1 MALPQANTRSSTD
14 MLLGRLLDEQ
24 RKTTKVS
31 EKNIDVAKDESK
43 AQIYVGADKAEK
55 SREKKIEKPIAAL
68 TEKSDFNIFG
78 LNKKLQEQQKQDI
91 AQHEE
96 LVKAQEVDVG
106 QSSFKQVFEDFKE
119 SVAEA
124 GNFFSKGYRKTISA
138 LTHDTET
145 GRDQMKKGYDAL
157 FDGLGSLGPAVN
169 MMRTLL
175 TKLRGGFDLIA
186 GSVRRL
192 GGVVGS
198 VFNFGKNIVKGTAST
213 LFGIGSNPFA
223 EDGKPETAQQ
233 EEANEEM
240 QTSVAHG
247 IDEWMNLTGN
257 QTVLNHKEL
266 RQTIISALMDY
277 NKLAGMG
284 DTAQEMFRSKYAE
297 DIGFL
302 EDDVFDARKEQ
313 DEEEAER
320 EKQQGKK
327 RDKEDKKYFKD
338 RNKKMKMFWLKQS
351 LFASAMTILKFLL
364 PLGLLVAS
372 IGIAWKGLT
381 EDGRG
386 LAGAFQ
392 VLKSTINGF
401 TRVMSGAWRLISA
414 PFRMLS
420 GFVRNIFGMGPKTPP
435 GTRLN
440 SAGRLIDE
448 KTGRFVKDASS
459 AGANVADDVA
469 RVGTQAASSSGTRI
483 ATGIGSKLV
492 KALPLIGGI
501 LEGGIDVGINK
512 ETYND
517 IKSAYEQGLPFIPT
531 ADGQGR
537 QMTEAEFAEVDRV
550 YKNSLKGSAGRTTGG
565 TTGAIIGAT
574 IGTFLLPGI
583 GTAIGGFLGGMFGS
597 AQGEAIAE
605 GDGLLANGL
614 FGFGVF
620 GKGDQTKG
628 ELRNFELAE
637 YATLASDTLETA
649 NNAVAD
655 GKVAMGSVPSSVT
668 SAVSNTNNNTAVEN
682 SYHLGD
688 DFTDPHLQYSSGV
701 IHYNSMK

>member
-24 RKTTKVS
+24 RDTTKGL
-31 EKNIDVAKDESK
+31 EKSIEVAKNVSK
-43 AQIYVGADKAEK
+43 ENIYVKTQKEQKGSKE
-55 SREKKIEKPIAAL
+55 IIGKPIRRL

-78 LNKKLQEQQKQDI
+78 INKKLQDQQKQDI
-91 AQHEE
+91 AIADE
-96 LVKAQEVDVG
+96 LIKAQEIDVG

-124 GNFFSKGYRKTISA
+124 GNFFSGAYRKTISA
-138 LTHDTET
+138 LTNDTKT
-145 GRDQMKKGYDAL
+145 GADQIEKGRKAL
-157 FDGLGSLGPAVN
+157 FDGLGALGPAVN
-169 MMRTLL
+169 MMRTFLE
-175 TKLRGGFDLIA
+175 KLRGGFDLI
-186 GSVRRL
+186 
-192 GGVVGS
+192 VGS
-198 VFNFGKNIVKGTAST
+198 IRSVASGIGKVFNFGKNIVKGTASM
-213 LFGIGSNPFA
+213 FGIGSNPFA

-284 DTAQEMFRSKYAE
+284 DTAQDMFRSKYAE

-320 EKQQGKK
+320 EKQQDKK

-414 PFRMLS
+414 PFRMLG

-469 RVGTQAASSSGTRI
+469 RVGTQAAGNSTRI

-531 ADGQGR
+531 EDGQGR

-550 YKNSLKGSAGRTTGG
+550 YKNSLKGSAGRTAGG
-565 TTGAIIGAT
+565 TTGAVIGAT
-574 IGTFLLPGI
+574 IGTFILPGI

-605 GDGLLANGL
+605 GDGFLANGL
-614 FGFGVF
+614 FGFGLF

-637 YATLASDTLETA
+637 YATMASDTLETA
-649 NNAVAD
+649 NAAVAD
-655 GKVAMGSVPSSVT
+655 GKVAMGSGASSIT

>member
-24 RKTTKVS
+24 RETSDLTKKS
-31 EKNIDVAKDESK
+31 IEVAKDESK
-43 AQIYVGADKAEK
+43 AQIYVGEAKQNK
-55 SREKKIEKPIAAL
+55 GRKKLIEKPIQAL
-68 TEKSDFNIFG
+68 TQKSDFNIFG
-78 LNKKLQEQQKQDI
+78 LNKKLQDQQKQDI

-124 GNFFSKGYRKTISA
+124 GTYFSKGYRKTISA

-145 GRDQMKKGYDAL
+145 GQEQVRKGLNQL
-157 FDGLGSLGPAVN
+157 FDGLGALGPAVN
-169 MMRTLL
+169 MMRTLF
-175 TKLRGGFDLIA
+175 TKLRGGFDVIA

-320 EKQQGKK
+320 EKQQ
-327 RDKEDKKYFKD
+327 DKKKEKADKNYFKE
-338 RNKKMKMFWLKQS
+338 RLKKMRMFWLKQS
-351 LFASAMTILKFLL
+351 IFASLMTVAKFLL
-364 PLGLLVAS
+364 PLGLLLGA
-372 IGIAWKGLT
+372 IGMAWNAAT

-386 LAGAFQ
+386 LAGVFTA
-392 VLKSTINGF
+392 LKDTI
-401 TRVMSGAWRLISA
+401 TRVANRLSQLFNFIATPFKKAGSFISNLFTKNKA
-414 PFRMLS
+414 PTN
-420 GFVRNIFGMGPKTPP
+420 V
-435 GTRLN
+435 
-440 SAGRLIDE
+440 
-448 KTGRFVKDASS
+448 
-459 AGANVADDVA
+459 AGAADDAADLSRVMGNQSPMAKVAGQGADDVA
-469 RVGTQAASSSGTRI
+469 
-483 ATGIGSKLV
+483 KLTMGA
-492 KALPLIGGI
+492 KALKVGSSLFKGMPLIGGI
-501 LEGGIDVGINK
+501 LEGSIDVGLNT

-517 IKSAYEQGLPFIPT
+517 IKAAYEAGLPFMPT
-531 ADGQGR
+531 EDGVGR
-537 QMTEAEFAEVDRV
+537 QMTEEEFAEVNRV

-565 TTGAIIGAT
+565 TTGAIIGGAL
-574 IGTFLLPGI
+574 GLLGGPLAPVTVPLG
-583 GTAIGGFLGGMFGS
+583 AILGGMFGS
-597 AQGEAIAE
+597 AQGESIAE
-605 GDGLLANGL
+605 GDGFMANGL
-614 FGFGVF
+614 FGFGLF

-628 ELRNFELAE
+628 ELENFRLAELATQANE
-637 YATLASDTLETA
+637 TLENA
-649 NNAVAD
+649 NNALAD
-655 GKVAMGSVPSSVT
+655 EKASGGSSPTSVT

>member
-1 MALPQANTRSSTD
+1 MALPQANKVSSTD
-14 MLLGRLLDEQ
+14 MLLGRILDEQ
-24 RKTTKVS
+24 RDTTKGL
-31 EKNIDVAKDESK
+31 EKSIEVAKNVSK
-43 AQIYVGADKAEK
+43 ENIYVKTEK
-55 SREKKIEKPIAAL
+55 EKKGSEAIIGKPIRRL

-78 LNKKLQEQQKQDI
+78 INKKLQEQQKQDI
-91 AQHEE
+91 AIADE
-96 LVKAQEVDVG
+96 LIKASEIDVG

-119 SVAEA
+119 SVDEA
-124 GNFFSKGYRKTISA
+124 GNFFSRHYKTVVSKI
-138 LTHDTET
+138 THDTET
-145 GRDQMKKGYDAL
+145 GADQIAKGRKAL

-169 MMRTLL
+169 MMRTFLE
-175 TKLRGGFDLIA
+175 KLRGGFDLI
-186 GSVRRL
+186 
-192 GGVVGS
+192 VGS
-198 VFNFGKNIVKGTAST
+198 IRSVASGIGKVFSFGKNIVKGTASAV
-213 LFGIGSNPFA
+213 FGIGSNPFA
-223 EDGKPETAQQ
+223 EDGQPESTQQ
-233 EEANEEM
+233 EKASSEM
-240 QTSVAHG
+240 QDSVAHG

-284 DTAQEMFRSKYAE
+284 DTAQDLFRSKYAE

-320 EKQQGKK
+320 EKKQDKK

-372 IGIAWKGLT
+372 IGIAWKGIT

-414 PFRMLS
+414 PFRMLG
-420 GFVRNIFGMGPKTPP
+420 GFVRNIFGAPKTPTP
-435 GTRLN
+435 ANVVDDVART
-440 SAGRLIDE
+440 
-448 KTGRFVKDASS
+448 
-459 AGANVADDVA
+459 GANAADDVA
-469 RVGTQAASSSGTRI
+469 RTGANLADDAVRVGTQAASGGATRI
-483 ATGIGSKLV
+483 ATGVGSKLV

-517 IKSAYEQGLPFIPT
+517 IKTAYEQGLPFIPT
-531 ADGQGR
+531 EDGQGR

-574 IGTFLLPGI
+574 IGTIIAPGI
-583 GTAIGGFLGGMFGS
+583 GTAIGGFFGGMFGS
-597 AQGEAIAE
+597 AQAEAIAE

-614 FGFGVF
+614 FGFGLLS
-620 GKGDQTKG
+620 KGDQTKA
-628 ELRNFELAE
+628 EIRNFELAK

-649 NNAVAD
+649 NNAIAD
-655 GKVAMGSVPSSVT
+655 EKVSMGSGATSVT

-688 DFTDPHLQYSSGV
+688 DFTDSHLQYSNTV
-701 IHYNSMK
+701 QYKN